1 MTEATFTTHE
11 IARFCGVYP
20 SSVVNWINSGKLKAF
35 QTAGGHHRVTKEEL
49 LGFMKQLD
57 IPIPPEVAGRARVLV
72 VDDDAE
78 FARVVKRAFS
88 RHPEHY
94 EADVCGDG
102 VDALI
107 RIGQAPPVLV
117 ILDMVMPKMDGL
129 QVCKV
134 LKSKPETRRIKIIA
148 VSGKRLSVGEA
159 KLAEIGVDAFYR
171 KPVDVN
177 ELLLKAAELLAKEG
191 RTQPARR

>member
-1 MTEATFTTHE
+1 MTEPTFTTHD

-49 LGFMKQLD
+49 LAFMRQLEV
-57 IPIPPEVAGRARVLV
+57 PIPVEVAGRARILI
-72 VDDDAE
+72 VDDDEE
-78 FARVVKRAFS
+78 FARAAKRAFAPYS
-88 RHPEHY
+88 DRY
-94 EADVCGDG
+94 EAVTCGDG

-107 RIGQAPPVLV
+107 RIGQTPPDLV

-134 LKSKPETRRIKIIA
+134 LRARPETRRIKIIA
-148 VSGKRLSVGEA
+148 VSGK
-159 KLAEIGVDAFYR
+159 KLAVSEKKLEETGIDAFFR
-171 KPVDVN
+171 KPLDISD
-177 ELLLKAAELLAKEG
+177 LLQKAVALLAAEG
-191 RTQPARR
+191 RTQPVR